1 MLFLIKIVRI
11 INTIFQEADLAVE
24 VRIPTIFQKLVGGSK
39 TVEGNGDTIAKVLED
54 LDANYP
60 GFKERL
66 TNEDGE
72 LHRFVNI
79 YVNNEDI
86 RYLDHLETGLSEGD
100 VVTILPAVAG
110 GS

>member
-1 MLFLIKIVRI
+1 M
-11 INTIFQEADLAVE
+11 AVE
-24 VRIPTIFQKLVGGSK
+24 VRIPTIFQKLVGDEKSVSSAGSNIH
-39 TVEGNGDTIAKVLED
+39 EVLDKLESD
-54 LDANYP
+54 YP

-72 LHRFVNI
+72 IHRFVKI

-86 RYLDHLETGLSEGD
+86 RYLDQLETNLADGD

-110 GS
+110 GAPSC